1 MPSIREKKMRKAAKT
16 SALIA
21 STATAAL
28 ALATPALADLT
39 IASWGGSFQDAQR
52 LLYFDPFAEERGI
65 TITEDDFVGG
75 IGGLRAQVTGGAP
88 NWNIV
93 QVEAEELTLGCEEG
107 LFVPIDYDLL
117 EYDEDDFIEGAATE
131 CGVGTIVWSKVLG
144 YDADRIEGETPQNWA
159 DFWDLETWPGQR
171 GLRRGAQ
178 YNLEFALMA
187 DGVPADEVYDMLRTE
202 DGVDRAFEK
211 LDEIRD
217 KVTWWEAGAQPLQML
232 ASGEVALT
240 SVYNGRVTGSNQAE
254 GTNFAIVWDGSIYAI
269 DSWVILEGTPDVE
282 LAHAFI
288 SFASHPER
296 QARMPEYIAYGA
308 THVQADDY
316 IPDELAAHL
325 PTTPENLEVAIEFD
339 TEFWVE
345 NIEALTE
352 RFDRWAA
359 R

>member
-1 MPSIREKKMRKAAKT
+1 MRKAVTT
-16 SALIA
+16 SALA
-21 STATAAL
+21 ATTALAAG

-39 IASWGGSFQDAQR
+39 IASWGGSYQDAQR
-52 LLYFDPFAEERGI
+52 TLYFEPFAEERGI
-65 TITEDDFVGG
+65 SIIEDDFVGG

-88 NWNIV
+88 HWNIV
-93 QVEAEELTLGCEEG
+93 QVESEELILGCEEG
-107 LFVPIDYDLL
+107 LFVLIDYDML

-131 CGVGTIVWSKVLG
+131 CGVGNIVWSKVLG
-144 YDADRIEGETPQNWA
+144 YDADRIEGDTPESWA

-187 DGVPADEVYDMLRTE
+187 DGVPADEVYDLLRTE
-202 DGVDRAFEK
+202 EGVDRAFEK

-217 KVTWWEAGAQPLQML
+217 DVTWWEAGAQPLQML

-240 SVYNGRVTGSNQAE
+240 SVYNGRLTGSNRAE
-254 GTNFAIVWDGSIYAI
+254 GTNFAGVWPGSIYAI

-282 LAHAFI
+282 LAHDFI

-296 QARMPEYIAYGA
+296 QAQLPEYIAYGA
-308 THVQADDY
+308 THAGADEY
-316 IPDELAAHL
+316 ISDEDAPHL

-345 NIEALTE
+345 NIEALNE

>member
-1 MPSIREKKMRKAAKT
+1 
-16 SALIA
+16 
-21 STATAAL
+21 
-28 ALATPALADLT
+28 
-39 IASWGGSFQDAQR
+39 
-52 LLYFDPFAEERGI
+52 
-65 TITEDDFVGG
+65 
-75 IGGLRAQVTGGAP
+75 
-88 NWNIV
+88 V
-93 QVEAEELTLGCEEG
+93 QVEAEELILGCEEG

-117 EYDEDDFIEGAATE
+117 DYDESDFIDGAATE

-144 YDADRIEGETPQNWA
+144 YDADRIEGDTPANWA

-171 GLRRGAQ
+171 ALRRGAQ

-187 DGVPADEVYDMLRTE
+187 DGVAPDEVYEVLRTDE
-202 DGVDRAFEK
+202 GVDRAFAK

-217 KVTWWEAGAQPLQML
+217 NVTWWEAGAQPLQMM
-232 ASGEVALT
+232 ASGEVTMT
-240 SVYNGRVTGSNQAE
+240 SVYNGRVTGSNRAE

-269 DSWVILEGTPDVE
+269 DSWVILEGSPDVE
-282 LAHAFI
+282 LAHDFI

-308 THVQADDY
+308 TTVAADDF
-316 IPDELAAHL
+316 IPEDLAADL
-325 PTTPENLEVAIEFD
+325 PTTPRNLENAIEFD

-345 NIEALTE
+345 NIEALNE

>member
-1 MPSIREKKMRKAAKT
+1 MKKKSVGTMGFAAAT
-16 SALIA
+16 SLTLGAFA
-21 STATAAL
+21 S
-28 ALATPALADLT
+28 PAFADLT
-39 IASWGGSFQDAQR
+39 IASWGGAFQDAQR
-52 LLYFDPFAEERGI
+52 LLYFTPFAEERGI

-75 IGGLRAQVTGGAP
+75 IGGLRAQVTGGRP

-93 QVEAEELTLGCEEG
+93 QVEAEELILGCEEG
-107 LFVPIDYDLL
+107 LFVPIDFGLMDYDA
-117 EYDEDDFIEGAATE
+117 DDFIEGAATE

-144 YDADRIEGETPQNWA
+144 YDADRLEGEPPQTWG

-187 DGVPADEVYDMLRTE
+187 DGVPADEVYDVLSTSE
-202 DGVDRAFEK
+202 GVDRAFAK

-217 KVTWWEAGAQPLQML
+217 QVTWWEAGAQPLQML
-232 ASGEVALT
+232 ASGEVSLT
-240 SVYNGRVTGSNQAE
+240 SVYNGRVTGSNNTE
-254 GTNFAIVWDGSIYAI
+254 GTNFGIAWDGSIYAI
-269 DSWVILEGTPDVE
+269 DSWVILEGTPDIE

-288 SFASHPER
+288 SYASHPER
-296 QARMPEYIAYGA
+296 QARMPEFIAYGA
-308 THVQADDY
+308 THVGADAF
-316 IPDELAAHL
+316 IAEELAADL
-325 PTTPENLEVAIEFD
+325 PTTPANLDMSIEFD